1 MSDAANRGSDRN
13 KTQMFQSQTQST
25 PGGESN
31 AAEKA
36 APPPTSLLANYP
48 ASDAAYDELLTDDGR
63 LRPHFSKLI
72 GALEEYSG
80 LELPRRADTC
90 NRLVH
95 EQGITYNVYGDP
107 RGMERPWQLDPI
119 PFIIAPEEWATL
131 EAGLVQRA
139 TLLNR
144 ILADC
149 YGAQKLIHTHW
160 LSPALVFAQ
169 PDFLRPCHGMRV
181 ANDTYLNFY
190 AADLARSPDGRWW
203 VISDRT
209 QIPTG
214 VGYALANRLA
224 TSRILPEAF
233 RDNHVHRLAGF
244 FREVQNALSQLAP
257 RQQDKARVVMLTPG
271 PHNET
276 YFEQAY
282 LARYLGYMLVEGQDL
297 TVRDNHV
304 FLKTLS
310 GLERVDVIL
319 RRVDDDFCDPLELRN
334 DSILGVPGLVE
345 AVRAGNVTMA
355 NALGSGVVQSP
366 AFMSFLPGLCEHI
379 LGEPLQLPS
388 VATWWCGQ
396 ETAREY
402 VLEHLDELVLKPAFR
417 SHLRMPDPDKP
428 RTEEE
433 SAALRRHIEFDP
445 DLFVAQE
452 RVEFSTAPAWDG
464 RELVPKP
471 VGLRVFLVAT
481 PDGYR
486 VMPGGLTRVSP
497 DSGGKFISMQRGG
510 SSKDTWITSATPV
523 DEDTLLHAPG
533 KNLELRRTGNNLPSR
548 LADNFF
554 WLGRYS
560 ERADATARLL
570 RTSLQRFN
578 PERAGGALSIV
589 VPLLQTLQTQGQLPG
604 ILDKPEL
611 RQNSEAFEAELLG
624 AIFDPARVGSLRQI
638 ADRLQQLAMLVRDR
652 TSNDM
657 WRVLSQLNER
667 LGGCDASSQSVAA
680 TPPSRELETKS
691 LNLSAQAGDE
701 ASPSLFATGASPP
714 RLVMLSGD
722 AVGVLN
728 QTLIGLAAFHGLA
741 RENMTRAQ
749 AWRFIDMG
757 LRLERAVY
765 LCTLLDATL
774 QRPESE
780 NPSVLEAI
788 LEVVDSSIT
797 FRSRYNLLATVPAVF
812 DLVLLDD
819 KNPRSV
825 LFQINQLAKHF
836 HHLPQEREDSPGS
849 GKNLLSECLARL
861 ERMDARELAT
871 KPEAWPKTEL
881 CKTIRQ
887 TLRDLPKISD
897 TIAASY
903 FAHSTISRTGRG
915 GKV

>member
-1 MSDAANRGSDRN
+1 MSDANDKKSRNRPSRVVV
-13 KTQMFQSQTQST
+13 
-25 PGGESN
+25 
-31 AAEKA
+31 A
-36 APPPTSLLANYP
+36 APAMDDTSVAEPAKTSARLLDHYQPGA
-48 ASDAAYDELLTDDGR
+48 DVFDELLDNNR
-63 LRPHFSKLI
+63 KVRPHYARLFES
-72 GALEEYSG
+72 LEE
-80 LELPRRADTC
+80 LAAPELQRRADSSQ
-90 NRLVH
+90 RLVH

-119 PFIIAPEEWATL
+119 PFIIAPQEWATL
-131 EAGLVQRA
+131 EAGLIQRA
-139 TLLNR
+139 TLLNK

-149 YGAQKLIHTHW
+149 YGKQELIHTRW

-169 PDFLRPCHGMRV
+169 PDFLRPCHGVRV
-181 ANDTYLNFY
+181 ANDTYLHFY

-214 VGYALANRLA
+214 AGYALANRLA
-224 TSRILPEAF
+224 TSRILPEPF

-244 FREVQNALSQLAP
+244 FRDMRNSLARLSP
-257 RQQDKARVVMLTPG
+257 RQDKARVVLLSPG

-282 LARYLGYMLVEGQDL
+282 LARYLGYLLVEGQDL
-297 TVRDNHV
+297 TVRDNQV

-345 AVRAGNVTMA
+345 AIRAGNVTVA

-366 AFMSFLPGLCEHI
+366 AFMAFLPGLCEHI
-379 LGEPLQLPS
+379 LGEPLLLPS

-396 ETAREY
+396 ETARQY

-417 SHLRMPDPDKP
+417 SRLRTPDPDKP
-428 RTEEE
+428 LSDEERDT
-433 SAALRRHIEFDP
+433 LKRHIEFDP

-452 RVEFSTAPAWDG
+452 RVQLSTAPSWEARG
-464 RELVPKP
+464 LAPKP
-471 VGLRVFLVAT
+471 LGLRVFLVAT

-510 SSKDTWITSATPV
+510 SSKDTWVTSTLPV
-523 DEDTLLHAPG
+523 EEDTLLFAPG
-533 KNLELRRTGNNLPSR
+533 KNIELRRTGNNLPSR

-578 PERAGGALSIV
+578 PERAGGALPII
-589 VPLLQTLQTQGQLPG
+589 VPLLETLQIQGQLPD
-604 ILDKPEL
+604 ILQKPEL
-611 RQNSEAFEAELLG
+611 RQNSEAFEAELLV
-624 AIFDPARVGSLRQI
+624 AIFDESRPGSLRQI
-638 ADRLQQLAMLVRDR
+638 ADQLQRLAMSVRDR
-652 TSNDM
+652 TSHDM
-657 WRVLSQLNER
+657 WRVLSQLNDR
-667 LGGCDASSQSVAA
+667 LAMPTASMVLLA
-680 TPPSRELETKS
+680 
-691 LNLSAQAGDE
+691 
-701 ASPSLFATGASPP
+701 
-714 RLVMLSGD
+714 GD
-722 AVGVLN
+722 AVAVLS
-728 QTLIGLAAFHGLA
+728 QTLTGLAAFQGLA

-757 LRLERAVY
+757 LRLERAIY

-774 QRPESE
+774 RRPESE

-825 LFQINQLAKHF
+825 LFQLNQLAKHF
-836 HHLPQEREDSPGS
+836 RHLPKERESAPDS
-849 GKNLLSECLARL
+849 GKNLIHECAARL
-861 ERMDARELAT
+861 NRMDARELAT
-871 KPEAWPKTEL
+871 KPEAWPNSEVS
-881 CKTIRQ
+881 KTIRQ
-887 TLRDLPKISD
+887 TLRDLPRVSDAIS
-897 TIAASY
+897 ANY
-903 FAHSTISRTGRG
+903 FAHSAISRTGREAAS
-915 GKV
+915 

>member
-1 MSDAANRGSDRN
+1 MSDAANRSRDRDQ
-13 KTQMFQSQTQST
+13 TQMLQSQTQST
-25 PGGESN
+25 PEGEN
-31 AAEKA
+31 RAAEKA
-36 APPPTSLLANYP
+36 APPPSLLANYP
-48 ASDAAYDELLTDDGR
+48 VSEAAFDELLADDGKV
-63 LRPHFSKLI
+63 RPHFGKLI
-72 GALEEYSG
+72 GALEDFSAA
-80 LELPRRADTC
+80 ELQRRADTC

-131 EAGLVQRA
+131 EAGLIQRA
-139 TLLNR
+139 TLLNK

-203 VISDRT
+203 VVSDRT

-224 TSRILPEAF
+224 TSRILPEPF

-244 FREVQNALSQLAP
+244 FREVQSALTQLAP

-345 AVRAGNVTMA
+345 ALRAGNVTVA

-366 AFMSFLPGLCEHI
+366 AFMSFLPGLCKHI

-396 ETAREY
+396 KPARKY
-402 VLEHLDELVLKPAFR
+402 VLEHLDELVVKPAFR
-417 SHLRMPDPDKP
+417 SHLRPPDPDKP
-428 RTEEE
+428 LSKEAC
-433 SAALRRHIEFDP
+433 AALKRHIEFDP
-445 DLFVAQE
+445 DQFVAQE
-452 RVEFSTAPAWDG
+452 RVEFSTAPAWEARG
-464 RELVPKP
+464 LGPKP
-471 VGLRVFLVAT
+471 IGLRVFLVAT

-510 SSKDTWITSATPV
+510 SSKDTWITSPTPV
-523 DEDTLLHAPG
+523 GEDTLLHAPG

-624 AIFDPARVGSLRQI
+624 AIFDPARPGSLRQI

-667 LGGCDASSQSVAA
+667 LA
-680 TPPSRELETKS
+680 TPT
-691 LNLSAQAGDE
+691 
-701 ASPSLFATGASPP
+701 AS
-714 RLVMLSGD
+714 LVMLSGD

-728 QTLIGLAAFHGLA
+728 QTLVGLAAFHGLA

-836 HHLPQEREDSPGS
+836 RHLPQEREDSPGS
-849 GKNLLSECLARL
+849 GKQLLSECLARL
-861 ERMDARELAT
+861 ERTDARELAA
-871 KPEAWPKTEL
+871 KPEAWPQTDL
-881 CKTIRQ
+881 CRTIRQ

-915 GKV
+915 GAA